1 VTVQIPR
8 VLVVFVVAVLVF
20 MLAATLV
27 LDPAQG

>member
-1 VTVQIPR
+1 MQLPR
-8 VLVVFVVAVLVF
+8 VFVLAVVAVLVF